1 MGNCFGKSNKFQIKQ
16 MKDEYYKKK
25 VNMNIIGNYKP
36 HQVFCGEE
44 IKDIK
49 IINGL
54 NSMCECDIHLSI
66 GNKPIRLILS
76 YVDVDMGNYKKG
88 NSFHIYNIDY
98 KEITTIDEITQYDIY
113 NAIQDYIYI
122 NKQFPK
128 NDNMFVAI

>member
-1 MGNCFGKSNKFQIKQ
+1 MGNCFGNSNKFQMKQ

-25 VNMNIIGNYKP
+25 VNMNILGNYKP
-36 HQVFCGEE
+36 HQVFCGE
-44 IKDIK
+44 DIK

-76 YVDVDMGNYKKG
+76 YVDIEMGNLKKG

-113 NAIQDYIYI
+113 NAIQDYIYL